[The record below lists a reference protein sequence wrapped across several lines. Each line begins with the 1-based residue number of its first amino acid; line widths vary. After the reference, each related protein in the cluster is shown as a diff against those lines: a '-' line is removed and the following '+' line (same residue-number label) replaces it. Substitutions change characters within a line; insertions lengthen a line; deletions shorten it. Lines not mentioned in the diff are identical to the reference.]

1 MENKMNVNDDPM
13 HANKCVPSAKDAEEN
28 EFCGTDNEDQGE
40 EDFQQK
46 SELHEH
52 VIVKTVVNRR
62 S

>member
-1 MENKMNVNDDPM
+1 MNENCDPM

-28 EFCGTDNEDQGE
+28 EFCGTHNEDQGE
-40 EDFQQK
+40 EDSQLE

-52 VIVKTVVNRR
+52 IVVKTAVNRR